1 MMFVKTLRSGT
12 FALAALFAVNVS
24 LLAGDDDTHRLDVKK
39 SGDGPNITLGG
50 VGVFSHEGR
59 ANPDDEKTEEVF
71 FGYARGYA
79 RGAAGLGYCFPRFA
93 PFRAGYYAGS
103 GGYGYRSGYGRGA
116 YYGGGY
122 ASSYSYGA
130 AHATLY
136 AAPDYYYSPP
146 AAAYYARNSDLPTFP
161 STWDMPAR
169 QAMPSADEGSSRVV
183 KLDNGVKVAYPA
195 YGDGRKKS
203 PTDELRTVRQSND

>member
-1 MMFVKTLRSGT
+1 
-12 FALAALFAVNVS
+12 
-24 LLAGDDDTHRLDVKK
+24 
-39 SGDGPNITLGG
+39 
-50 VGVFSHEGR
+50 VFSHEGR

-79 RGAAGLGYCFPRFA
+79 RGAAGWGYCFPRFA
-93 PFRAGYYAGS
+93 RFRAGYYAGS

-122 ASSYSYGA
+122 YGGGYASSYSYA
-130 AHATLY
+130 APLASLY
-136 AAPDYYYSPP
+136 AAPGYYYTPP
-146 AAAYYARNSDLPTFP
+146 AVVYFARNSDVHSTPATRDLPAWRATP
-161 STWDMPAR
+161 SWDK
-169 QAMPSADEGSSRVV
+169 GSSHVV

-195 YGDGRKKS
+195 YGDGLKKS

>member
-1 MMFVKTLRSGT
+1 MFVKTLRSGT
-12 FALAALFAVNVS
+12 FALAALFAVNAG

-59 ANPDDEKTEEVF
+59 AKPDDEKIEEVF

-136 AAPDYYYSPP
+136 ATPGYHYSSP
-146 AAAYYARNSDLPTFP
+146 AAYYARNSDLPTFP

-169 QAMPSADEGSSRVV
+169 QAMPGADEGSSRVV